1 MLCNRQAAQEV
12 MLNHPDLQDINLQK
26 KIRHVESFQIELVTQ
41 EDSEAQE
48 SSGLNQLE
56 GPSFS
61 YVLPSQKRH
70 ILVLDV
76 SQNMNVDRQWEMARN
91 ALFRYVNH
99 VPTGIFLFI
108 WNPTSPNIQSPNFW
122 NHTSPIFFIFL
133 NVFHFFR

>member
-41 EDSEAQE
+41 EDSESQE
-48 SSGLNQLE
+48 SSSLNQLE

-99 VPTGIFLFI
+99 VPTGIFFYLFGTLLP
-108 WNPTSPNIQSPNFW
+108 PTFKV
-122 NHTSPIFFIFL
+122 PIFGTILPPF
-133 NVFHFFR
+133 FHLIKCFSFF

>member
-1 MLCNRQAAQEV
+1 

-41 EDSEAQE
+41 EDSESQE

-99 VPTGIFLFI
+99 VPTGIFFI

>member
-41 EDSEAQE
+41 EDSETQE

-99 VPTGIFLFI
+99 VPTGIVFIYLEPYFPQHSKSQFLEPYF
-108 WNPTSPNIQSPNFW
+108 PP
-122 NHTSPIFFIFL
+122 FFHLFKC
-133 NVFHFFR
+133 FSFF

>member
-1 MLCNRQAAQEV
+1 

-26 KIRHVESFQIELVTQ
+26 KIRHVESFQIEVVTQ

-99 VPTGIFLFI
+99 VPTGIFFI
-108 WNPTSPNIQSPNFW
+108 YLEPYFSKNSKFQ
-122 NHTSPIFFIFL
+122 FL
-133 NVFHFFR
+133 EPYFSHFFHLF